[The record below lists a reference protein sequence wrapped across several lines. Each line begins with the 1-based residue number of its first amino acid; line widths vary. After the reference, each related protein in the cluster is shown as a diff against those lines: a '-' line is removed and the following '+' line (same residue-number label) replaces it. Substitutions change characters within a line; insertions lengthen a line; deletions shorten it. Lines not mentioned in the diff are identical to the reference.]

1 MYAQQ
6 RFVARRGEDRSVAFR
21 FSEVNTYA
29 GCVMCVPESEE
40 RPRGQGRITRREKP
54 VNTVIGVAIGT
65 VVGNVAGAVVG
76 TAIRIL
82 VDAAVGAAYGAMPL
96 RCRKGQ
102 DTSVAALYDE
112 QSAFFHCDEG
122 AVSRD
127 LVGDRELIGPF
138 EFRSLEGILYPVD
151 LHALY
156 DRIDREE

>member
-1 MYAQQ
+1 MTIYAAWVCYV
-6 RFVARRGEDRSVAFR
+6 RFGENVRTTKVCRPAGENRSVSFR

-29 GCVMCVPESEE
+29 GRVMCVPETEE
-40 RPRGQGRITRREKP
+40 RPRGRGGSLPGEEKSGDI
-54 VNTVIGVAIGT
+54 VIGVA
-65 VVGNVAGAVVG
+65 VV
-76 TAIRIL
+76 
-82 VDAAVGAAYGAMPL
+82 MSL